1 MAHFRITAVTI
12 LTVTKKYDIV
22 TIHNDTFIITIIIVI
37 MIITTTVTIV
47 ELHTDHHNRAHPM
60 ATDSRESR
68 VEGES

>member
-22 TIHNDTFIITIIIVI
+22 TIHNDTIIIVI
-37 MIITTTVTIV
+37 MIMIITTAVTIV
-47 ELHTDHHNRAHPM
+47 ELHTDHHNPAHPM